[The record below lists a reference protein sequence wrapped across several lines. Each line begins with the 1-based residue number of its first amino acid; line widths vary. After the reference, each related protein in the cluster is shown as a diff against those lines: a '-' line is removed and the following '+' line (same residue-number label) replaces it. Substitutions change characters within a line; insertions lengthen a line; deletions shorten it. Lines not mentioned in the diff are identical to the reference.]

1 MLTIVADVDVEVS
14 INSRVKI
21 PNLQLPSNPWV
32 HYYLKLN
39 GNYTGIFNYYVC
51 T

>member
-21 PNLQLPSNPWV
+21 PNLQLTTSFKSMST
-32 HYYLKLN
+32 LLFK
-39 GNYTGIFNYYVC
+39 TKR
-51 T
+51 